1 VDRIVITGG
10 AGFIGSHVVEHFC
23 DAFPDARIVV
33 LDKMTYAADFRNVSS
48 LVSAGRIELVV
59 GDICDFELCARVVH
73 KADLVLHTAAESH
86 VDNSFGNSL
95 RFTTTNTLGTHTL
108 MEACRLAQ
116 VPRIVHISTDE
127 VYGEVLDGSRSE
139 DDPLNPTNPYSASK
153 AAAEMIIAGYR
164 RSFALPVIQ
173 VRANN
178 IYGTRQYPEKLIPKS
193 LVLLLHGR
201 KISLHG
207 DGRYRRHYLSVHDFA
222 AGLAT
227 LARKGQTG
235 LTYNIGS
242 EEEFANI
249 DVAAKLCELLGKDL
263 ETAAEFT
270 SDRPFNDQR
279 YSISSDRI
287 RALGWE
293 TKRRL
298 VDELPALVT
307 WYRDNL
313 HRYGRLFPDET
324 AG

>member
-1 VDRIVITGG
+1 VITGG
-10 AGFIGSHVVEHFC
+10 AGFIGSHVVDHFC
-23 DAFPDARIVV
+23 VAFPESQIII

-73 KADLVLHTAAESH
+73 KADLVVHTAAESH

-108 MEACRLAQ
+108 MEACRLAV

-127 VYGEVLDGSRSE
+127 VYGEVLDGSRVE
-139 DDPLNPTNPYSASK
+139 DDPLSPTNPYSASK

-164 RSFALPVIQ
+164 RSFGLPVIQ

-178 IYGTRQYPEKLIPKS
+178 IYGTRQYPEKLIPKC
-193 LVLLLHGR
+193 LVQLLRGR
-201 KISLHG
+201 KIPLHG

-222 AGLAT
+222 AGLAI
-227 LARKGQTG
+227 LARKGETG

-249 DVAAKLCELLGKDL
+249 EVAAKLCELLGKDIR
-263 ETAAEFT
+263 TAAEFT

-287 RALGWE
+287 AALGWRTE
-293 TKRRL
+293 RRL
-298 VDELPALVT
+298 LDELPALVA

-313 HRYGRLFPDET
+313 HRYKAIVPDVT
-324 AG
+324 DT